1 MGCFRVATLSG
12 PLRPL
17 VGAGHLMYDLPSV
30 LLGMAL
36 AIPVYVVAAQLTAP
50 FRAWRRG
57 RL

>member
-1 MGCFRVATLSG
+1 MGCFRVATLSARSAS
-12 PLRPL
+12 LA
-17 VGAGHLMYDLPSV
+17 GAGHLMYDLPSV